1 MKEFEYLKPESFDQ
15 LQNLITRYE
24 NAGIKFFAGG
34 TDLIVQLKQN
44 ANFNFKYLI
53 DLEKLNLNYIECY
66 KNYLKIGALTTLSDI
81 ENNTFLKENFPIFT
95 STTSKMASVQ
105 IRNKATI
112 GGNLCNAAPSADL
125 APPLLVLDAKLKILS
140 KEKEKVV
147 SIEEFFLGPGRTILS
162 SSEILKEVILNIPR
176 DEWTAVYIKSMRT
189 SEDIATVGVAVKLS
203 KDKDK
208 NKYNDIK
215 IALGAVAPTPI
226 RIYKAEKFFLEN
238 YRKQDKQSV
247 VEKIAEITAN
257 ESKPIDDVRASA
269 NFRKVIVKKYI
280 SRSILLALQKLSD

>member
-1 MKEFEYLKPESFDQ
+1 
-15 LQNLITRYE
+15 
-24 NAGIKFFAGG
+24 
-34 TDLIVQLKQN
+34 
-44 ANFNFKYLI
+44 
-53 DLEKLNLNYIECY
+53 
-66 KNYLKIGALTTLSDI
+66 
-81 ENNTFLKENFPIFT
+81 
-95 STTSKMASVQ
+95 
-105 IRNKATI
+105 
-112 GGNLCNAAPSADL
+112 
-125 APPLLVLDAKLKILS
+125 PPLLVLDAKLKILS

-162 SSEILKEVILNIPR
+162 SSEILKEIILDIPR
-176 DEWTAVYIKSMRT
+176 GEWTAVYIKSMRT

-226 RIYKAEKFFLEN
+226 RVYKAEKFFLEN
-238 YRKQDKQSV
+238 YCKQDKQSV

-257 ESKPIDDVRASA
+257 ECKPIDDVRASA
-269 NFRKVIVKKYI
+269 DFRKIIVKKYI

>member
-24 NAGIKFFAGG
+24 KAGIKFFAGG

-66 KNYLKIGALTTLSDI
+66 KNYLKIGALTTLSNI

-147 SIEEFFLGPGRTILS
+147 SIEEFFWGPGRTILS

-208 NKYNDIK
+208 NEYNDIK
-215 IALGAVAPTPI
+215 IALGAVAPKPI

-247 VEKIAEITAN
+247 VEEIAEIAAN

-269 NFRKVIVKKYI
+269 DFRKVIVKKYI

>member
-34 TDLIVQLKQN
+34 TDLIVQLKRN

-53 DLEKLNLNYIECY
+53 DLEKLNLNYIEY
-66 KNYLKIGALTTLSDI
+66 SKNYLKIGALTTLSNI

-140 KEKEKVV
+140 REKEKVV

-162 SSEILKEVILNIPR
+162 SSDILKEIILNIPG

-208 NKYNDIK
+208 NQYNDIK

-226 RIYKAEKFFLEN
+226 RIYQAEKFFLEN
-238 YRKQDKQSV
+238 YSKQDKQSV

-269 NFRKVIVKKYI
+269 NFRKVIIKKYI
-280 SRSILLALQKLSD
+280 SRSILSVLQKLSD

>member
-53 DLEKLNLNYIECY
+53 DLEKLNLNYIEYY
-66 KNYLKIGALTTLSDI
+66 KNYLKIGALTTLSNI

-147 SIEEFFLGPGRTILS
+147 SIEEFFL
-162 SSEILKEVILNIPR
+162 VQ
-176 DEWTAVYIKSMRT
+176 
-189 SEDIATVGVAVKLS
+189 
-203 KDKDK
+203 
-208 NKYNDIK
+208 
-215 IALGAVAPTPI
+215 
-226 RIYKAEKFFLEN
+226 AEQY
-238 YRKQDKQSV
+238 YRL
-247 VEKIAEITAN
+247 
-257 ESKPIDDVRASA
+257 VR
-269 NFRKVIVKKYI
+269 Y
-280 SRSILLALQKLSD
+280 